1 MGKIYLLI
9 LKNEGF
15 VFFAKKKKQK
25 TNVGIVFQL
34 YQFSTLVTTSGQ
46 SRSEKENQ
54 ERKTGGN
61 SLVQDV

>member
-15 VFFAKKKKQK
+15 VFFAKKKK